1 MKILEHMKAFSSQ
14 YLTIATFVGIVWGGF
29 VVYDNWKDNN
39 VKLKENVEKI
49 INFHNEDSKI
59 DSLLLIGQNDLRQD
73 LEEHIK
79 YANEYIKQLQTLQ
92 KSYVR
97 YVSNDDRLTKT
108 DFLKYMEGL
117 TVEKQFIWPETK
129 TTIRKIKE

>member
-1 MKILEHMKAFSSQ
+1 MKIIEHIKNFNQQYFIISTLIGIIWGAFV
-14 YLTIATFVGIVWGGF
+14 I
-29 VVYDNWKDNN
+29 YDNWKDNN
-39 VKLKENVEKI
+39 VKLKENMEKI